1 MQKYYNEVIMKK
13 LISSLALGALM
24 ATAASADFTRV
35 EAGVGAWSYKPSGI
49 ITYTDNDGTLTN
61 TSDEKAQTSAY
72 LWLLIKHPIPIL
84 PNLRLEYATVH
95 DDGKGEGSYNGY
107 TFPAGTTTTWDL
119 TQYDI
124 IPYYNILDNTF
135 WTTVDIGVDVK
146 VVQSDYT
153 AKNVQ
158 FNANNFFNGSSP
170 LTDYNEKDTAVVPLA
185 YLRGRVEIPMTDI
198 GFEADA
204 KYISYDGDTIYDV
217 RAKVDYTLSFV
228 PVVQPAIE
236 IGYRAQKYDFTSED
250 KKTKLNMDFGG
261 LYMGIM
267 ARF

>member
-1 MQKYYNEVIMKK
+1 MKK
-13 LISSLALGALM
+13 ILSSLALGATILS
-24 ATAASADFTRV
+24 TTASADLTRV
-35 EAGVGAWSYKPSGI
+35 EAGVGAWSYKPSGTI
-49 ITYTDNDGTLTN
+49 LYTDNDGTLTN
-61 TSDEKAQTSAY
+61 TSLEKSQTSAY
-72 LWLLIKHPIPIL
+72 VWMLIKHPIPIL

-95 DDGKGEGSYNGY
+95 DDGTGSGSYNGY
-107 TFPAGTTTTWDL
+107 TFPADTPTTWDL

-135 WTTVDIGVDVK
+135 WTTIDIGIDIK
-146 VVQSDYT
+146 VVESDYT

-158 FNANNFFNGSSP
+158 LNVSNIGTGNSV
-170 LTDYNEKDTAVVPLA
+170 LTDYNEKDTVAVPLA

-204 KYISYDGDTIYDV
+204 KYISYDGDTIYDI
-217 RAKVDYTLSFV
+217 RAKVDYTLSFI

-250 KKTKLNMDFGG
+250 KTTKVNMDFAG

>member
-1 MQKYYNEVIMKK
+1 MKK
-13 LISSLALGALM
+13 ILSSLALGAIVFS
-24 ATAASADFTRV
+24 TAANADFARV
-35 EAGVGAWSYKPSGI
+35 EAGVGAWSYKPSGL
-49 ITYTDNDGTLTN
+49 ITYTDDDGTLTN
-61 TSDEKAQTSAY
+61 TSLEKEQSSAY
-72 LWLLIKHPIPIL
+72 AWLLIKHPIPIL
-84 PNLRLEYATVH
+84 PNLRLEYTTIH
-95 DDGKGEGSYNGY
+95 DEGEGTGSYNGY
-107 TFPAGTTTTWDL
+107 TFPAGTKTTWDL
-119 TQYDI
+119 TQYDV

-135 WTTVDIGVDVK
+135 WTTVDIGIDIK
-146 VVQSDYT
+146 VVESDYT
-153 AKNVQ
+153 AKNAQV
-158 FNANNFFNGSSP
+158 AISTVPPSITI
-170 LTDYNEKDTAVVPLA
+170 TDYNEKDTAVVPLA
-185 YLRGRVEIPMTDI
+185 YLRGRVEIPATDI

-250 KKTKLNMDFGG
+250 KKTKVNMDFSG

>member
-1 MQKYYNEVIMKK
+1 MKK
-13 LISSLALGALM
+13 TVSTLALGALM
-24 ATAASADFTRV
+24 ATTASADFTRV

-49 ITYTDNDGTLTN
+49 ITYTDTDSTGNNETLTN

-72 LWLLIKHPIPIL
+72 LWVLIKHPIPIL

-95 DDGKGEGSYNGY
+95 DDGTGSGAYNGY
-107 TFPAGTTTTWDL
+107 TFPAGTKTTLDL

-135 WTTVDIGVDVK
+135 WTTIDIGLDVK
-146 VVQSDYT
+146 VIQSDYT

-158 FNANNFFNGSSP
+158 LNVSNLGSGSII
-170 LTDYNEKDTAVVPLA
+170 TDYNDKETVAIPLL

-198 GFEADA
+198 GLEADA
-204 KYISYDGDTIYDV
+204 KYVSYNGDTVYDA
-217 RAKVDYTLSFV
+217 RAKVDYTLSFI

-236 IGYRAQKYDFTSED
+236 IGYRVQKYDFTSED
-250 KKTKLNMDFGG
+250 KKTYMNMDFKGF
-261 LYMGIM
+261 YMGLM

>member
-1 MQKYYNEVIMKK
+1 MKK
-13 LISSLALGALM
+13 ILSTFALGATLLS
-24 ATAASADFTRV
+24 TAANADFTRV
-35 EAGVGAWSYKPSGI
+35 EAGAGAWSYKPSGL

-61 TSDEKAQTSAY
+61 TSLEKAQSSAY
-72 LWLLIKHPIPIL
+72 VWMFIKHPIPIL

-95 DDGKGEGSYNGY
+95 DDGEGSGSYNGY

-135 WTTVDIGVDVK
+135 WTTVDVGVDIK
-146 VVQSDYT
+146 VVESDFT
-153 AKNVQ
+153 AKDAQ
-158 FNANNFFNGSSP
+158 FAVSSTIP
-170 LTDYNEKDTAVVPLA
+170 PSITITDYNEKDTAVVPLA
-185 YLRGRVEIPMTDI
+185 YLRGRVEIPATDI

-204 KYISYDGDTIYDV
+204 KYISYNGDTIYDV
-217 RAKVDYTLSFV
+217 RAKVDYTLSFI

-236 IGYRAQKYDFTSED
+236 VGYRAQKYDFTSKD
-250 KKTKLNMDFGG
+250 KKTKVNMDFGG

>member
-1 MQKYYNEVIMKK
+1 MKK
-13 LISSLALGALM
+13 ILSSLALGAIVFS
-24 ATAASADFTRV
+24 TAANADFARV
-35 EAGVGAWSYKPSGI
+35 EAGVGAWSYKPSGL

-61 TSDEKAQTSAY
+61 TSLEKEQSSAY
-72 LWLLIKHPIPIL
+72 AWILIKHPIPIL

-95 DDGKGEGSYNGY
+95 DDGEGTGSYNGY
-107 TFPAGTTTTWDL
+107 TFPAGTKTTWDL
-119 TQYDI
+119 TQYDV

-135 WTTVDIGVDVK
+135 WTTIDIGIDIK
-146 VVQSDYT
+146 VVESDYT
-153 AKNVQ
+153 AKNVEVGVTLPSP
-158 FNANNFFNGSSP
+158 GSTGGVTIS
-170 LTDYNEKDTAVVPLA
+170 DYNEKDTAVVPLA
-185 YLRGRVEIPMTDI
+185 YLRGRVEIPATDI
-198 GFEADA
+198 GLEADA

-250 KKTKLNMDFGG
+250 KKTKVNMDFSG

>member
-1 MQKYYNEVIMKK
+1 MKK
-13 LISSLALGALM
+13 ILSSLALGAIVFS
-24 ATAASADFTRV
+24 TAANADFARV
-35 EAGVGAWSYKPSGI
+35 EAGVGAWSYKPSGL
-49 ITYTDNDGTLTN
+49 ITYTDDDGTLTN
-61 TSDEKAQTSAY
+61 TSLEKEQSSAY
-72 LWLLIKHPIPIL
+72 AWLLIKHPIPIL
-84 PNLRLEYATVH
+84 PNLRLEYTTIH
-95 DDGKGEGSYNGY
+95 DDGEGTGSYNGY
-107 TFPAGTTTTWDL
+107 TFPAGTKTTWDL
-119 TQYDI
+119 TQYDV

-135 WTTVDIGVDVK
+135 WTTVDIGIDIK
-146 VVQSDYT
+146 VVESDYT
-153 AKNVQ
+153 AKNAQV
-158 FNANNFFNGSSP
+158 AISTVPPSITI
-170 LTDYNEKDTAVVPLA
+170 TDYNEKDTAVVPLA
-185 YLRGRVEIPMTDI
+185 YLRGRVEIPATDI

-250 KKTKLNMDFGG
+250 KKTKVNMDFSG

>member
-1 MQKYYNEVIMKK
+1 MKK
-13 LISSLALGALM
+13 ILSTFALGATLLS
-24 ATAASADFTRV
+24 TAANADFTRV
-35 EAGVGAWSYKPSGI
+35 EAGAGAWSYKPSGL

-61 TSDEKAQTSAY
+61 TSLEKSQSSAY
-72 LWLLIKHPIPIL
+72 VWMFIKHPIPIL

-95 DDGKGEGSYNGY
+95 DDGEASGKYNGID
-107 TFPAGTTTTWDL
+107 AGVGTPSSWDL

-146 VVQSDYT
+146 VVESDYT
-153 AKNVQ
+153 AKEI
-158 FNANNFFNGSSP
+158 SP
-170 LTDYNEKDTAVVPLA
+170 ISTGGIVNIAGVTQDYNEKDTAVVPLA
-185 YLRGRVEIPMTDI
+185 YLRGRVEIPATDI

-204 KYISYDGDTIYDV
+204 KYITYDGDTIYDV

-236 IGYRAQKYDFTSED
+236 VGYRAQKYDFTSKD
-250 KKTKLNMDFGG
+250 KKTKVNMDFGG

>member
-1 MQKYYNEVIMKK
+1 MKK
-13 LISSLALGALM
+13 IVSLLALGALM
-24 ATAASADFTRV
+24 ATAANADFTRV

-61 TSDEKAQTSAY
+61 TSLEKAQTSAY
-72 LWLLIKHPIPIL
+72 AWIFVKHPIPL
-84 PNLRLEYATVH
+84 VPNLRLEYATVH
-95 DDGKGEGSYNGY
+95 DDGKGSGSYNGY
-107 TFPAGTTTTWDL
+107 VFPADTKTTLDL
-119 TQYDI
+119 TQYDV

-135 WTTVDIGVDVK
+135 WTTIDLGIDLK
-146 VVQSDYT
+146 VLQSDYT

-158 FNANNFFNGSSP
+158 VNPANIIGGGSVIK
-170 LTDYNEKDTAVVPLA
+170 DYNEKDSAVIPLG
-185 YLRGRVEIPMTDI
+185 YVRGRVEIPMTDI

-204 KYISYDGDTIYDV
+204 KYISYDGDTVYDV
-217 RAKVDYTLSFV
+217 RAKVDYTLSFL

-236 IGYRAQKYDFTSED
+236 IGYRAQKYDFTSKD
-250 KKTKLNMDFGG
+250 KKTKVNMDVSG

>member
-1 MQKYYNEVIMKK
+1 MKK
-13 LISSLALGALM
+13 IVSSIVLGTSLLS
-24 ATAASADFTRV
+24 TVASADLTRV

-61 TSDEKAQTSAY
+61 TSLEKSQSSAY
-72 LWLLIKHPIPIL
+72 VWMFIKHPIPIL

-95 DDGKGEGSYNGY
+95 DDGKASGKYNGID
-107 TFPAGTTTTWDL
+107 AKVGTPSTWDL

-135 WTTVDIGVDVK
+135 WTTVDVGIDIK
-146 VVQSDYT
+146 VVESDYT
-153 AKNVQ
+153 AKSVSPISIPG
-158 FNANNFFNGSSP
+158 GSLTSVSGVT
-170 LTDYNEKDTAVVPLA
+170 TDYNEKDTAVVPLA
-185 YLRGRVEIPMTDI
+185 YLRGRVEIPATDI
-198 GFEADA
+198 GLEADA

-217 RAKVDYTLSFV
+217 RAKVDYTLSFI

-236 IGYRAQKYDFTSED
+236 IGYRAQKYDFTSKD
-250 KKTKLNMDFGG
+250 KKTKVNMDFGG